1 MNSPPRSSQL
11 RIRLADISEFDAAG
25 FAVREGLTGAGIT
38 LLQGRSYF
46 GSWRESQGRL
56 VFVSASMN
64 EPHHNAQS
72 VDEAVRKTMLM
83 VLRSLEV
90 SQLVQPTRAAS

>member
-25 FAVREGLTGAGIT
+25 FAVRQGLTGAGIT

-46 GSWRESQGRL
+46 GSWRVTAGTL
-56 VFVSASMN
+56 VWIYANVGAQNHFVASI
-64 EPHHNAQS
+64 
-72 VDEAVRKTMLM
+72 DEAAVAHAMG
-83 VLRSLEV
+83 
-90 SQLVQPTRAAS
+90 